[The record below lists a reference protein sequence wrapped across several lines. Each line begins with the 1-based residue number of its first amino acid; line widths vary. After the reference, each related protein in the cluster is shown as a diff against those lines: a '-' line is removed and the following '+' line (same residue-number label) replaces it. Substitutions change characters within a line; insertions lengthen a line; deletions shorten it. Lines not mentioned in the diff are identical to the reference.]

1 MTEQRRPAEPGDQD
15 EAPAGVP
22 QPADARGARLS
33 RRGLITAAAG
43 VAGLIVG
50 AGATEGAHLL
60 VHDAG
65 ADSAKRAPTPGEA
78 LMTEH
83 GVFTR
88 LLVAY
93 RTAADKLAGGET
105 VPAGAVAD
113 AAQVVSDYIHSF
125 HEGLEEAY
133 VFPRVR
139 AAHPDLVRTLLI
151 QHDRGRHLTVAIG
164 EARNL
169 DLTQPGPRDTLRGH
183 LEAFARMYEPHEA
196 REDTVVYPAL
206 RDALSQRQLDLLA
219 ERFADL
225 ENQLFGDAALQQYL
239 DRVAGVE
246 QQLGIADLAV
256 FTAPVAST

>member
-1 MTEQRRPAEPGDQD
+1 MTEQRQPTEPGDQD
-15 EAPAGVP
+15 QAPTGESG
-22 QPADARGARLS
+22 PADARGASVS
-33 RRGLITAAAG
+33 RRRLITGAAG
-43 VAGLIVG
+43 VAGLLVG
-50 AGATEGAHLL
+50 AGATEGANLL
-60 VHDAG
+60 VHG
-65 ADSAKRAPTPGEA
+65 SGTTTAKRAPTPGEA

-93 RTAADKLAGGET
+93 RTAADKLAAGGT

-113 AAQVVSDYIHSF
+113 AAQVVTDYIHSF

-139 AAHPDLVRTLLI
+139 TAHPDLIRTLLI

-164 EARNL
+164 QARNL
-169 DLTQPGPRDTLRGH
+169 DLSQPGPRDALRGN

-225 ENQLFGDAALQQYL
+225 ENQLYGDAALQQYL

-256 FTAPVAST
+256 FTAAPST